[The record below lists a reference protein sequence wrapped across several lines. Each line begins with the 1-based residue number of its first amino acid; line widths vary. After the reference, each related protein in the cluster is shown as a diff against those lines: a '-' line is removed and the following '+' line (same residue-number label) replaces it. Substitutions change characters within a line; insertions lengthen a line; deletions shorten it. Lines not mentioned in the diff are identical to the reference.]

1 MVTKICSV
9 MLSSSLRR
17 INLAKIFKVDRV
29 RTHILSPEAN
39 DYEMK
44 YFLSSLCF
52 GTQNCCTKLQWDKKF
67 SEEDCFRRTCENSKW
82 NWDNVFQII
91 TVLYFMYILKLLY
104 INILLVYMCN
114 ILLLCNLDFMWISL
128 CTSPW

>member
-17 INLAKIFKVDRV
+17 INLAKIFKVNRV
-29 RTHILSPEAN
+29 RTHSLSPEAN

-52 GTQNCCTKLQWDKKF
+52 GTQSCCTNCNEIRSLVNRIAFDGLVKILSETGIMF
-67 SEEDCFRRTCENSKW
+67 SK
-82 NWDNVFQII
+82 
-91 TVLYFMYILKLLY
+91 
-104 INILLVYMCN
+104 
-114 ILLLCNLDFMWISL
+114 
-128 CTSPW
+128 